1 MDVGAKAE
9 LTGPDGKKL
18 DTQATLMSVKSN
30 EEDAALLDLV
40 FSVPAS
46 QIEIGENV
54 EFELIK
60 ESKVYDSCLPLTA
73 LYEENSK
80 YFVYVIEDADSVLG
94 TVKKVRKISVEV
106 EEKNETTAALKSGVL
121 SKDQQVVVDTD
132 REIQEGSRVRL
143 KEE

>member
-1 MDVGAKAE
+1 M
-9 LTGPDGKKL
+9 
-18 DTQATLMSVKSN
+18 
-30 EEDAALLDLV
+30 
-40 FSVPAS
+40 
-46 QIEIGENV
+46 
-54 EFELIK
+54 
-60 ESKVYDSCLPLTA
+60 PLTA

>member
-1 MDVGAKAE
+1 M
-9 LTGPDGKKL
+9 
-18 DTQATLMSVKSN
+18 
-30 EEDAALLDLV
+30 
-40 FSVPAS
+40 
-46 QIEIGENV
+46 
-54 EFELIK
+54 
-60 ESKVYDSCLPLTA
+60 TA

>member
-1 MDVGAKAE
+1 M
-9 LTGPDGKKL
+9 
-18 DTQATLMSVKSN
+18 
-30 EEDAALLDLV
+30 
-40 FSVPAS
+40 
-46 QIEIGENV
+46 
-54 EFELIK
+54 
-60 ESKVYDSCLPLTA
+60 PLTA

-143 KEE
+143 NEE